1 VNLQNRYLSLVEFLR
16 PYAPFWQHEVL
27 NNYPETMDA
36 YPKEWLDL
44 LNSKEDQ
51 ELHQIDG
58 RNNPDSIKGSS
69 LADFIQKAQDLV
81 IWPKETYNPE
91 PLPAWAYKKVK
102 EKKKHEIDCLRE
114 VILPLKEK
122 TGFTKMADIGGGI
135 GNLSRIM
142 AHYHSL
148 PTTCLDMNEDF
159 LEKGRL
165 RRSKYPL
172 PKGAAKLEF
181 EKFKFGID
189 TGDVVEKHFATDSLT
204 LGLHTCG
211 PLALEHIRSF
221 HHYKG
226 KAMLNFG
233 CCYAKLHPIE
243 ETNISD
249 FAKEH
254 PLEFTIHGLT
264 LATRSHSTMTFDEF
278 LLKKRVK
285 SFRYSLHLFLKEV
298 LGHTEFATIGEAL
311 PSVYWGDFSQYALLK
326 LEKIGE
332 VDLPSKAELDQFYQ
346 DPKIQDQVHKMFL
359 ANIVRWQLGRV
370 VEFTIILD
378 RCLYLKE
385 QGHKVE
391 LLQVFNEEL
400 SPRNLGI
407 LSY

>member
-1 VNLQNRYLSLVEFLR
+1 MNLQNRYLSLVEFLR

-27 NNYPETMDA
+27 NNYPVTMDA

-44 LNSKEDQ
+44 LASKEDQ

-58 RNNPDSIKGSS
+58 RNNPDSLIGSS
-69 LADFIQKAQDLV
+69 LADFIQQAQDLV
-81 IWPKETYNPE
+81 LWPKESYNPE

-114 VILPLKEK
+114 VIIPLKEK
-122 TGFTKMADIGGGI
+122 AGFTKMADIGGGI

-159 LEKGRL
+159 LEKGKL

-172 PKGAAKLEF
+172 PEQAAKLDF
-181 EKFKFGID
+181 EKFKFGSD
-189 TGDVVEKHFATDSLT
+189 TGDVVRKHFATDSLT

-211 PLALEHIRSF
+211 PLALEHIKSF
-221 HHYKG
+221 HHYRG
-226 KAMLNFG
+226 NAMLNFG
-233 CCYAKLHPIE
+233 CCYAKLDPIK
-243 ETNISD
+243 ETNISS

-264 LATRSHSTMTFDEF
+264 LATRSHSTMTFEEF

-311 PSVYWGDFSQYALLK
+311 PSVYWGDFSDYALLK
-326 LEKIGE
+326 LEKLGE
-332 VDLPSKAELDQFYQ
+332 KNLPTKRDLDQFYK
-346 DPKIQDQVHKMFL
+346 DPKITEQVHHMFL
-359 ANIVRWQLGRV
+359 ANIIRWQLGRA

-378 RCLYLKE
+378 RCLFLLE

>member
-1 VNLQNRYLSLVEFLR
+1 MNFQNRYLSLVEFLR
-16 PYAPFWQHEVL
+16 PYAPFWQQEVL
-27 NNYPETMDA
+27 NNYPITIGA
-36 YPKEWLDL
+36 YPSEWLEL
-44 LNSKEDQ
+44 LSSKTDQ

-58 RNNPDSIKGSS
+58 RNNPASLRGSS
-69 LADFIQKAQDLV
+69 LAEFIQKAQDLV
-81 IWPKETYNPE
+81 AWPKESFEPK

-122 TGFTKMADIGGGI
+122 TGFSKMADIGGGI

-142 AHYHSL
+142 AHYHGL
-148 PTTCLDMNEDF
+148 PTTCLDMNEEF
-159 LEKGRL
+159 LEKGLKRKD
-165 RRSKYPL
+165 KYPL
-172 PKGAAKLEF
+172 PPGAASLDF
-181 EKFKFGID
+181 EKFKFGTD
-189 TGDVVEKHFATDSLT
+189 TGDVVRKHFSTDSLT

-221 HHYKG
+221 HEYKG

-233 CCYAKLHPIE
+233 CCYAKLDPLK
-243 ETNISD
+243 ETNISS
-249 FAKEH
+249 FAQEN
-254 PLEFTIHGLT
+254 PLEFTVHGLT

-311 PSVYWGDFSQYALLK
+311 PSVYWGAFSDYALIKLK
-326 LEKIGE
+326 KLGVLE
-332 VDLPSKAELDQFYQ
+332 LPSKQTLEKFYK
-346 DPKIQDQVHKMFL
+346 DPKIQGEVDKMFL
-359 ANIVRWQLGRV
+359 ANIIRWQLGRS
-370 VEFTIILD
+370 VELSIILD
-378 RCLYLKE
+378 RCLYLSE